1 MPGRCSVVSSRR
13 VPDPTLGFRQRIC
26 FFFSYQESLCDF
38 MMKSW
43 VDRLIVY
50 TLEYHFP
57 TTHSSNT
64 EGLNDLHVAF
74 RICFYFM
81 IPFFKIWFEIREK
94 NLNLRHPKWNQ
105 WESWH
110 ITLLNSLLLKLQG
123 QKMFFQK
130 RKTPNDSK
138 GKSSQKAKRRK
149 VETSSDSG
157 DYEEKDLVDDNSDGS
172 LNLCN
177 FDEETCVI
185 HQ

>member
-1 MPGRCSVVSSRR
+1 MKPMR
-13 VPDPTLGFRQRIC
+13 VMAHHTPKRSIPKA
-26 FFFSYQESLCDF
+26 
-38 MMKSW
+38 KS
-43 VDRLIVY
+43 
-50 TLEYHFP
+50 
-57 TTHSSNT
+57 
-64 EGLNDLHVAF
+64 
-74 RICFYFM
+74 
-81 IPFFKIWFEIREK
+81 
-94 NLNLRHPKWNQ
+94 
-105 WESWH
+105 
-110 ITLLNSLLLKLQG
+110 

-149 VETSSDSG
+149 VETSSDSE